1 MIYDPVQK
9 KNLHTP
15 SPQVNVRHVPDTL
28 AAPTATTMF
37 VLFDTL
43 LVVPEDLATTTRL
56 GQHRRRSHR
65 AQGVL
70 RDALNASDL
79 RPLYT
84 HATISRICTTA
95 QSPNDLP
102 ALTHRA
108 THGARVIQA
117 SPNAAAPS
125 HSLTCAPE
133 RLVSALDQQPDED
146 ALTTTLR

>member
-1 MIYDPVQK
+1 M
-9 KNLHTP
+9 
-15 SPQVNVRHVPDTL
+15 SGVPDTL

-37 VLFDTL
+37 VLFDAL
-43 LVVPEDLATTTRL
+43 LAVPEGLATTTRL

-70 RDALNASDL
+70 RDACNASDL
-79 RPLYT
+79 RPLYP
-84 HATISRICTTA
+84 HATISCICTTA
-95 QSPNDLP
+95 QSPNDVP
-102 ALTHRA
+102 ALTNRT

-133 RLVSALDQQPDED
+133 RLVSALDPQPD
-146 ALTTTLR
+146 